1 MDIKSTIASQTI
13 ASTQAKPVQRNE
25 GSQAPG
31 QSQPSAGA
39 VSVSVTGE
47 SRQSAELGEG
57 VNDNLSR
64 EDALAL
70 AGNIAEQLANLP
82 GDTGIVS
89 NPALL
94 EEAAR
99 GIS

>member
-1 MDIKSTIASQTI
+1 MDIKSTIASQNT
-13 ASTQAKPVQRNE
+13 ARTQAQPVQRNT

-31 QSQPSAGA
+31 QPQGTAGA
-39 VSVSVTGE
+39 VSVSVPGE
-47 SRQSAELGEG
+47 SGKTSELGEN

-64 EDALAL
+64 EDAHSL

-99 GIS
+99 GVS